1 MGAPTNP
8 AYVIK
13 VLANSEP
20 STYGGKAETPG
31 MCSKRRRTIARLLL
45 AAAAVLGGILAGG
58 VIDRVAL
65 IW

>member
-1 MGAPTNP
+1 MGAPTNLP
-8 AYVIK
+8 YVIK
-13 VLANSEP
+13 VLANSGP
-20 STYGGKAETPG
+20 STYGCKPETPG

-45 AAAAVLGGILAGG
+45 AAAQLLANMAGG